1 LAFRFVPIPYDA
13 GPWTQAKNLD
23 SYIDTLLGFQ
33 FNRGGWVTINALST
47 AAHTMWGAICGW
59 ILISDREEKR
69 KLLFLVAAGVSSL
82 IVGYILSPITP
93 IVKCIATSTFVLAS
107 GGWCFLIL
115 AFLYWIVYMR
125 GYKDWTII
133 VDVVGINSIFI
144 YI

>member
-1 LAFRFVPIPYDA
+1 
-13 GPWTQAKNLD
+13 
-23 SYIDTLLGFQ
+23 
-33 FNRGGWVTINALST
+33 
-47 AAHTMWGAICGW
+47 MWGAICGW

-93 IVKCIATSTFVLAS
+93 IVKRIATSTFVLAS

-133 VDVVGINSIFI
+133 VDVVGMNSIFI